1 MRIALPYFPGPLVD
15 PSGGGTYK
23 IFEILREGFSVRGHE
38 VFIIDFSASRID
50 PKYGIQSNYVHIV
63 SGIGIEA
70 STAKQFI
77 EFCEIMK
84 IDVIIP
90 LNNTVFT
97 SSIPHLPCATKI
109 VMHCNSNIAH
119 AYHHV
124 TRFSSHVSKILVGS
138 PRELSDLI
146 DSWQVPKQKITLVP
160 YGIEPLTESLERKDY
175 EELLHL
181 TYVGRIEYRSK
192 GTDALPKILKYLVAS
207 GLHFDLEIIGAGPDE
222 KHLKA
227 SLDSFKGYTSFTGSI
242 SNSEVLKKLAR
253 KHILIMPSRIEGFGF
268 VAIEA
273 MSLGVVPI
281 VNKIPGVLD
290 WVIQDGRTG
299 FVRSRE
305 KPRDIAEAILEL
317 AHDRERLKRISQN
330 GFYDVLERFSLKTMV
345 DIHVI
350 ACQEAIAESQYGR
363 PAPLDFSSWNPFL
376 EWNPS
381 VSYKIKWRAKSL
393 LSKLFS
399 VRGGAFMV
407 NWLRNLQKLLE
418 AK

>member
-15 PSGGGTYK
+15 PSGGGTSK
-23 IFEILREGFSVRGHE
+23 LFEILREGFSVRGHE

-70 STAKQFI
+70 SAAKLFI

-97 SSIPHLPCATKI
+97 SSIPCLPFTTKI
-109 VMHCNSNIAH
+109 VMHCNSSIPH

-160 YGIEPLTESLERKDY
+160 YGIEPLTESLKREDY
-175 EELLHL
+175 EEPLHL
-181 TYVGRIEYRSK
+181 TYVGRIEYGSK
-192 GTDALPKILKYLVAS
+192 GTDVLPKILKYLVAS
-207 GLHFDLEIIGAGPDE
+207 GLQFDLEIIGTGPDE

-227 SLDSFKGYTSFTGSI
+227 SLDSFKGYTEFAGSI
-242 SNSEVLKKLAR
+242 SNSEVLKSLAR
-253 KHILIMPSRIEGFGF
+253 KHILIMPSRVEGFGF

-281 VNKIPGVLD
+281 VSKIPGVLD
-290 WVIQDGRTG
+290 WVVQDGRTG

-305 KPRDIAEAILEL
+305 KPREIAEAILEL
-317 AHDRERLKRISQN
+317 AHDRELLKRMSQN
-330 GFYDVLERFSLKTMV
+330 GYYDVLERFSLKAMIE
-345 DIHVI
+345 IHVI
-350 ACQEAIAESQYGR
+350 ACQEAINEIQSGR
-363 PAPLDFSSWNPFL
+363 PDPLDFSFWHPFL

-381 VSYKIKWRAKSL
+381 VSYKIKWRVKSL
-393 LSKLFS
+393 LSKLFYCKRWGFHGQL
-399 VRGGAFMV
+399 VT
-407 NWLRNLQKLLE
+407 KL
-418 AK
+418 ARAPRS